1 VYWHLTQYNILSKEK
16 GFLIRGKGVRLNALN
31 YLPFL
36 ICIFEV
42 LWFFFF
48 FFFFFFF
55 TTYYYPV
62 SLLMNASAAL
72 VVAVALVAADP
83 SAETGGRPLS

>member
-36 ICIFEV
+36 ICKFEV
-42 LWFFFF
+42 LW
-48 FFFFFFF
+48 FFFF

-83 SAETGGRPLS
+83 SPETGGRPLS